1 MKRFRAFASM
11 FGVKHA
17 IILAPMAGGTSTPTL
32 VAAVSNAGGL
42 GSFGAGYMT
51 PEEIAQSISAI
62 HSLTDKPF
70 AVNLFAGGDD
80 GSGSVDP
87 SAMMELMAPYHA
99 RLGLPAPTAPAGSL
113 PPFEEQVEVVL
124 RSDVPI
130 FSFTFGIP
138 EARVMSR
145 MKERGIKVIGTAT
158 TVSEARALEA
168 AGVDAIVAQ
177 GGDAGSHRG
186 TFLGALEDSLVGTM
200 ALVPQV
206 VDVVSIPVI
215 ASGGIM
221 DGRGIV
227 AAAALGRKRSPDGD
241 GVSGM
246 PGKRRCTSLQGRCP
260 RRARRQHRADARI
273 QRTARPR
280 HRQCVHR
287 IDEGTRVPVF
297 ALPIPEQPD
306 PADAQCRRATGRCG
320 LHFAV
325 RGPGGVDGTG
335 DTGRRTDRKTC
346 PAKRRLREPR
356 LQSDREEP
364 AACRRRRGIAN
375 AWSAR
380 LRVAFVNRAGSA
392 YLAKDTFKSR
402 RRQSRTALTHYASD
416 KIWHDCV
423 DWGFHQNQGIG

>member
-1 MKRFRAFASM
+1 MKRFRACASM
-11 FGVKHA
+11 FGVRHA

-62 HSLTDKPF
+62 YSLTDKPF

-113 PPFEEQVEVVL
+113 PPFEEQIEVVL
-124 RSDVPI
+124 RSNVPI

-145 MKERGIKVIGTAT
+145 MKERGIRVIGTAT

-186 TFLGALEDSLVGTM
+186 TFLGALEDSMVGTM

-206 VDVVSIPVI
+206 VDAVSIPVI

-227 AAAALGRKRSPDGD
+227 AAAALGAS
-241 GVSGM
+241 GVQMGTAFLVCPESGAARAY
-246 PGKRRCTSLQGRCP
+246 KDAVLAARDDNTVLTRAFSGRLA
-260 RRARRQHRADARI
+260 RA
-273 QRTARPR
+273 
-280 HRQCVHR
+280 
-287 IDEGTRVPVF
+287 
-297 ALPIPEQPD
+297 
-306 PADAQCRRATGRCG
+306 
-320 LHFAV
+320 
-325 RGPGGVDGTG
+325 
-335 DTGRRTDRKTC
+335 
-346 PAKRRLREPR
+346 
-356 LQSDREEP
+356 
-364 AACRRRRGIAN
+364 IAN
-375 AWSAR
+375 AFTVSMKGRESRFLRFPSQNNLTRLMRSAGAR
-380 LRVAFVNRAGSA
+380 LGDADCLSLFAGQAASMA
-392 YLAKDTFKSR
+392 REIPAAELIEKLVQETAAATAALA
-402 RRQSRTALTHYASD
+402 
-416 KIWHDCV
+416 V
-423 DWGFHQNQGIG
+423 